1 MRSQR
6 HRLAGRTSAS
16 PADLATWVDR
26 GARFFSFSFDGAL
39 LLDGSRQAVCAARE
53 VVGEQLL

>member
-1 MRSQR
+1 
-6 HRLAGRTSAS
+6 
-16 PADLATWVDR
+16 VER

-53 VVGEQLL
+53 VVGAQLL